1 MGNTLETYGNYS
13 REALLELLGDQV
25 KSNSKL
31 KVDNSKLES
40 NNTKLES
47 KTSKL
52 ESNNTKLESKATKL
66 TEEVIDLKFQIDQLR
81 RAMFG
86 SKRERFIAAENPE
99 QLLLPFD
106 IDAQK
111 VAQAVEAAVELNLK
125 VASSNLLI
133 TFHYL

>member
-13 REALLELLGDQV
+13 REALLELLGDQA

-31 KVDNSKLES
+31 KVDNS
-40 NNTKLES
+40 
-47 KTSKL
+47 
-52 ESNNTKLESKATKL
+52 KLESKATKL

-111 VAQAVEAAVELNLK
+111 VAQAVEAAVEEVTCLLYTSPSPRDRTRSRMP
-125 VASSNLLI
+125 SS
-133 TFHYL
+133 